1 MNYNKCII
9 IGNLTKEVE
18 TKYLPSGTPVTN
30 FSIAVNRKYK
40 QGEENKE
47 EVSFFDVVTF
57 GKQGELCKQYLHKG
71 SSVLVEG
78 RLHQRRWETEGQK
91 RSKIEI
97 VAENVRFMSSPKQGA
112 AQQPADQ
119 SGEVEVP
126 F

>member
-1 MNYNKCII
+1 MNYSKCII

-78 RLHQRRWETEGQK
+78 RLQQRRWETEGQK

-97 VAENVRFMSSPKQGA
+97 VAENVRFMSSPKKGT

-119 SGEVEVP
+119 TGEVEVP

>member
-18 TKYLPSGTPVTN
+18 IKYLPSGTPVAN

-40 QGEENKE
+40 QGEETKE
-47 EVSFFDVVTF
+47 EVGFFDVVTF

-71 SSVLVEG
+71 SGVLVEG

-97 VAENVRFMSSPKQGA
+97 VAENVRFMSLSKQGST
-112 AQQPADQ
+112 QQPADQ
-119 SGEVEVP
+119 AGEVEVP

>member
-18 TKYLPSGTPVTN
+18 TKYLPSGTPIAN

-57 GKQGELCKQYLHKG
+57 GKQGEICKQYLHKG

-78 RLHQRRWETEGQK
+78 RLQQRRWETEGQK

-97 VAENVRFMSSPKQGA
+97 VAENVRFMSSPKQGTT
-112 AQQPADQ
+112 QQPADQ
-119 SGEVEVP
+119 NEEVEVP